1 MAQVTTTIDSPS
13 GRLEG
18 YRDGAIHIFKGIP
31 FGRAARFRPAE
42 RIAPWSGVRE
52 AHKTGTIAP
61 QNPNA
66 LDAFIGDTP
75 AAQSEECLNLNVF
88 SPGVEGHKRPVMV
101 WIHGGAFVTGSGC
114 FKIYDGRHLAAQDVV
129 VVTINYRLGALGF
142 LRHTGATGSEGIADQ
157 ILALQWVRDNIAA
170 FGGDPGNVTIFGESA
185 GAMSVACLLAA
196 PSARGLFHKAI
207 LQSGAGHIARDPE
220 HAERTAASFRRHLGG
235 DPATAPVEAMLK
247 AQAAVI
253 DEVDNHRD
261 PNRLGSMPFQP
272 CTDGGIVAQR
282 PVDAVRAG
290 AAAGVPVL
298 CGTTTEEWKLWTA
311 LDPKFHTMDEGKLE
325 RWAERMFGGHAPAL
339 LQAEKF
345 GSPYERYVAMQTD
358 RAFREPA
365 LRLMAAQTAHA
376 PVFDYV
382 FDWRSPLFDGAF
394 GACHAL
400 ELAYVFGTQK
410 TPKADA
416 FFGAGPEAD
425 ALAAAMT
432 AAWAQFAKTG
442 TPQVPGAELWA
453 RWSPEHPAAMVFGGD
468 SRAAH
473 PARFDLEP
481 AWRCLPDALVG
492 P

>member
-1 MAQVTTTIDSPS
+1 MAQVTTTLETAS
-13 GRLEG
+13 GKLEG
-18 YRDGAIHIFKGIP
+18 HRDGGVQIFKGIP
-31 FGRAARFRPAE
+31 FGRAARFRPAT
-42 RIAPWSGVRE
+42 RLAPWAGVRE
-52 AHKTGTIAP
+52 AHKTGMIAP

-75 AAQSEECLNLNVF
+75 AAQSEDCLNLNVF
-88 SPGVEGHKRPVMV
+88 SPGLDGPAKAVMV

-114 FKIYDGRHLAAQDVV
+114 FKIYDGRHLAALGVV

-142 LRHTGATGSEGIADQ
+142 LRHADATGSEGVSDQ
-157 ILALQWVRDNIAA
+157 ILALEWVRDNIAA
-170 FGGDPGNVTIFGESA
+170 FGGDPDNVTIFGESA

-207 LQSGAGHIARDPE
+207 LQSGAGHIARSPD
-220 HAERTAASFRRHLGG
+220 HAERTAASFRRHLGS
-235 DPATAPVEAMLK
+235 DPQTAPIDAILK

-272 CTDGGIVAQR
+272 CVDGGIVAQR
-282 PVDAVRAG
+282 PIDAVRAG
-290 AAAGVPVL
+290 AAAGIPVL

-311 LDPKFHTMDEGKLE
+311 LDAKFHTMDAGKLE
-325 RWAERMFGGHAPAL
+325 RWAERMFGSHAPAL
-339 LQAEKF
+339 LQAEKY

-382 FDWRSPLFDGAF
+382 FDWRSPLFNGAF

-400 ELAYVFGTQK
+400 ELAYVFGTHR

-425 ALAAAMT
+425 ALAAAM
-432 AAWAQFAKTG
+432 AKAWASFAQSG
-442 TPQVPGAELWA
+442 RPHVPGAEDWS
-453 RWSPEHPAAMVFGGD
+453 RWSPEHPVAMVLGGD

-481 AWRCLPDALVG
+481 AWHALPEGMVG

>member
-1 MAQVTTTIDSPS
+1 MAQVISSLDTPS
-13 GRLEG
+13 GKLEG
-18 YRDGAIHIFKGIP
+18 HCADGVHIFKGIP

-42 RIAPWSGVRE
+42 RIAPWAGVRD
-52 AHKTGTIAP
+52 AHHTGTIAP

-75 AAQSEECLNLNVF
+75 AAQSENCLNLNVYTP
-88 SPGVEGHKRPVMV
+88 SLDGPKRPVMV

-114 FKIYDGRHLAAQDVV
+114 FKLYDGRHLAALGVV
-129 VVTINYRLGALGF
+129 AVTINYRLGALGF
-142 LRHTGATGSEGIADQ
+142 LRHAGATGSEGISDQ
-157 ILALQWVRDNIAA
+157 ILALEWVRDNVAA

-185 GAMSVACLLAA
+185 GAMSVAALLAA
-196 PSARGLFHKAI
+196 PSARGLYHKAI

-235 DPATAPVEAMLK
+235 DPAAATADAILT

-253 DEVDNHRD
+253 DEVDNRQD

-272 CTDGGIVAQR
+272 CADGFVVPKR
-282 PVDAVRAG
+282 PIDAIRAG
-290 AAAGVPVL
+290 AAAGIPVL

-311 LDPKFHTMDEGKLE
+311 LDSKFHTMDEGKLE
-325 RWAERMFGGHAPAL
+325 RWAARLFGEHAPAL
-339 LQAEKF
+339 LQAEKY

-365 LRLMAAQTAHA
+365 LRLMAAQSRFA

-382 FDWRSPLFDGAF
+382 FDWRSPAFNGAF

-400 ELAYVFGTQK
+400 DLAYVFGTHR
-410 TPKADA
+410 TPKADV
-416 FFGAGPEAD
+416 FFGSGPEAD

-432 AAWAQFAKTG
+432 AAWASFAASG
-442 TPQVPGAELWA
+442 RPNVPGAEEWA
-453 RWSPEHPAAMVFGGD
+453 RWSPETPNAMVLGGD

-481 AWRCLPDALVG
+481 AWHALPDAMVG